1 MCEILIFGGTT
12 EGRLLGEFC
21 EAQKI
26 PAWLSVVSDY
36 GRDVLGEMKFLQV
49 VQGAME
55 CAQMKEFFALH
66 GIRLVIDATHPYAR
80 NASENIKAACLEAQ
94 VRLVRCL
101 RGGAETNHN
110 RELPEGMP
118 GSAKQSGCEDKRE
131 EGGDERVYL
140 VPDIE
145 TAAAFLETVSGAVL
159 VTTGSRELSVFTKI
173 ADYRE
178 RIYARVLPSSAVMR
192 QCEQLGIAGKH
203 LIGMQG
209 PFSREMNEAL
219 IRQSKASW
227 LVTKESGEAGGYQE
241 KLDAAKAC
249 GIGAVVIQRPT
260 ESGLPF
266 EAVCRILEAE
276 AAERSETAERSE
288 AFELLLRSG
297 PSRAEAGLR
306 GLPKSGCLTLA
317 GIGTGSAGQMT
328 AEVREA
334 ICDSDA
340 LVGAGR
346 MLEAAKA
353 VLEQEAAGAKL
364 GQSAAGA
371 KLEQAAGKGKKSRPV
386 MIQSYREQE
395 ILSLIRLHPE
405 WEKITVLYSGDTGFY
420 SGAAGLAGVLRQEAI
435 PFRILPGLSSVSCF
449 AAKLMTSWEDAAIYT
464 AHGRTLDIGAL
475 MEKKEPKILILMG
488 GEDGA
493 GVFLRDLRDA
503 GFGSL
508 AAAVGENLSYPNERI
523 RRGAVDELARETFDS
538 LSLIMIEKKPGE

>member
-36 GRDVLGEMKFLQV
+36 GRDVLGEAKFLQV

-66 GIRLVIDATHPYAR
+66 SIRLVIDATHPYAR

-101 RGGAETNHN
+101 RGGTETNHN

-131 EGGDERVYL
+131 EGVDDRVYL

-145 TAAAFLETVSGAVL
+145 TAAAFLETTSGAVL
-159 VTTGSRELSVFTKI
+159 VTTGSRELAVFTKI
-173 ADYRE
+173 AGYRE

-249 GIGAVVIQRPT
+249 GIGTIVIQRPT

-276 AAERSETAERSE
+276 AAERSEASER
-288 AFELLLRSG
+288 LLRSG
-297 PSRAEAGLR
+297 PGRAEAGLR

-317 GIGTGSAGQMT
+317 GIGTGSVGQMT

-364 GQSAAGA
+364 
-371 KLEQAAGKGKKSRPV
+371 EQAAGEGKKSRPV

-405 WEKITVLYSGDTGFY
+405 WKKTTVLYSGDTGFY
-420 SGAAGLAGVLRQEAI
+420 SGAASLAGLLRQEAI

-449 AAKLMTSWEDAAIYT
+449 AAKLMISWEDAAIYT

-475 MEKKEPKILILMG
+475 MERNEPKILILMG

-503 GFGSL
+503 GYGSL

-538 LSLIMIEKKPGE
+538 LSLIMIERKPGE